1 MDYEEQPSKVDLFT
15 LAKRRLRG
23 NMITV
28 FNILKGLDNIDHDRG
43 PRTGRLLVLLLVL
56 CLWLCAA
63 VVHGSGEYCHGWL
76 DTQGSWHEGVQCPE
90 RFDAG
95 SATICCGSCS
105 LRYCCSSTDARLDQ
119 GLCHNDLPSGSGEDQ
134 PGSHGKGGGNSPAEP
149 IYVPFLIVGSVFVA
163 FVIVGSFVAA
173 CCCRC
178 LKPKQEPQQSRAPT
192 GSRLMET
199 IPMISSSGN
208 PRGSS
213 SRQSSTAAS
222 SSSSANSGARGPPP
236 RTQNTC
242 CLPAEGTMN
251 NIYLNMPPNFSVMNC
266 QQAAQILPHQ
276 AQFLHPQYLG
286 YAVPHDSLAMTSTA
300 PYLEGLQNGYR
311 PMQSPFPHG
320 NGNAEQMGEYQ
331 NCSLQS
337 LMESNLQ
344 QIPPK
349 EIILTLD

>member
-1 MDYEEQPSKVDLFT
+1 M
-15 LAKRRLRG
+15 RRCRVSPG
-23 NMITV
+23 
-28 FNILKGLDNIDHDRG
+28 G
-43 PRTGRLLVLLLVL
+43 LLLVL
-56 CLWLCAA
+56 VALLPAPA
-63 VVHGSGEYCHGWL
+63 PADASGEYCHGWR
-76 DTQGSWHEGVQCPE
+76 DSQGSWHPGFQCPE
-90 RFDAG
+90 RFDSG

-105 LRYCCSSTDARLDQ
+105 LRYCCSSTEARLDQ
-119 GLCHNDLPSGSGEDQ
+119 GHCDNDQ
-134 PGSHGKGGGNSPAEP
+134 PAGSSDDQGGSEGRDHSNSSAVP

-222 SSSSANSGARGPPP
+222 SSSSANSGARGPPL
-236 RTQNTC
+236 RTQTNC
-242 CLPAEGTMN
+242 CLPAEGAMN

-266 QQAAQILPHQ
+266 QQAPQIMPHQ

-286 YAVPHDSLAMTSTA
+286 YAVQHDSLAMTPTP
-300 PYLEGLQNGYR
+300 PYMDGLQNGYR
-311 PMQSPFPHG
+311 QMQTPFPHG
-320 NGNAEQMGEYQ
+320 NGNTEQMVY
-331 NCSLQS
+331 
-337 LMESNLQ
+337 
-344 QIPPK
+344 
-349 EIILTLD
+349 TTVTV